1 MEERGIICGGRYLK
15 KALTLIEL
23 MVAVS
28 LSLLLGAV
36 FWTTTVSMRKTVER
50 IQINAQRNLEISR
63 MLTLLTQADYEE
75 KENSFSLRGKPL
87 SFKSGAFYY
96 GDKVIFSGVSL
107 VQKERK
113 DRYDLYEIDIKKYNI
128 KIELLKRREPWQS
141 N

>member
-1 MEERGIICGGRYLK
+1 
-15 KALTLIEL
+15 

-36 FWTTTVSMRKTVER
+36 FWTTTVSMRKTVEK
-50 IQINAQRNLEISR
+50 IQVNAQRNLEISR
-63 MLTLLTQADYEE
+63 MLTLLTQAEYEE

-87 SFKSGAFYY
+87 SFKSDAFYY

-107 VQKERK
+107 IPKERK

-128 KIELLKRREPWQS
+128 KIELLKRRDPWQG

>member
-1 MEERGIICGGRYLK
+1 MK

-75 KENSFSLRGKPL
+75 QENSFSLRGKPL
-87 SFKSGAFYY
+87 SFKNGDFCY

-107 VQKERK
+107 VPKERK

-128 KIELLKRREPWQS
+128 KIELLKRRDPWQG